1 MAGGPPAKRSG
12 ADRRCCARVLSGQS
26 TGAWGERALTGYF
39 SNAGRRDRFQG
50 LCLKGEP
57 DAADWKFAVVSAG
70 GAQRRTLLP
79 SHTAYKIQ
87 LLPEQTREGAVEDA
101 IFGVGKFR
109 MLDWMGSEF
118 GPLPRRHCGKGQ
130 RRSRALSIDPFF
142 SPDCSRSAWGAAADS
157 LMRSAASRL
166 P

>member
-1 MAGGPPAKRSG
+1 MR
-12 ADRRCCARVLSGQS
+12 
-26 TGAWGERALTGYF
+26 
-39 SNAGRRDRFQG
+39 
-50 LCLKGEP
+50 
-57 DAADWKFAVVSAG
+57 DAATGSRGFDSKGDPPRPIGIAVVSAS

-157 LMRSAASRL
+157 LMRSAAVSATGQ
-166 P
+166 PSA